1 MTQCSHNTDSYIN
14 LDIILAWKLFL
25 ETGVWRKERETT
37 LCESKLCTHCFELN
51 DCHNLR
57 LPNVQP
63 LQKIIEWVNMPN
75 VQPLQNIIEWVNICH
90 LKIYFKQKIVHSMSL
105 TVRNLFNL
113 NGFFSKPLFIFSAIV
128 VLQHIVLG
136 YRCWFYFNHICF
148 MYFSS
153 NCHIRTEC
161 RFFHY
166 FYVLHNVKYY
176 RNSSYIMYTGKK
188 KYRRIS

>member
-1 MTQCSHNTDSYIN
+1 M
-14 LDIILAWKLFL
+14 K
-25 ETGVWRKERETT
+25 ERERETT
-37 LCESKLCTHCFELN
+37 PCESQFCTHCFELN

-63 LQKIIEWVNMPN
+63 LQKIIEWVN
-75 VQPLQNIIEWVNICH
+75 ICH

-105 TVRNLFNL
+105 TVRKLFNL
-113 NGFFSKPLFIFSAIV
+113 NGFFSKPLFFFSAIV
-128 VLQHIVLG
+128 VLEHFVLG
-136 YRCWFYFNHICF
+136 YKCWFYFNHIWF
-148 MYFSS
+148 MYSSS

-176 RNSSYIMYTGKK
+176 RNS
-188 KYRRIS
+188 